1 MKRSSTVFLSV
12 SLGFLLTLAGCAAPG
27 AIGSASSVG
36 IDGQVCEGRVPDA
49 LPGLVPSDN
58 PALLRQAQLASGKGG
73 TCTARVFAVQEPV
86 VLYRVF
92 DSTVPYSRFGGWWS
106 ANPPTGTP
114 DSYRQAFAIC
124 PAWSRLDRVIS
135 CQIHPGT
142 QVVVGTTQSVACGDG
157 QVFPKTAE
165 IQVFVPNN
173 GEKGIFHTGAC
184 SPPAVWP

>member
-27 AIGSASSVG
+27 AIGSAPSVG

-106 ANPPTGTP
+106 ASPPTGTP